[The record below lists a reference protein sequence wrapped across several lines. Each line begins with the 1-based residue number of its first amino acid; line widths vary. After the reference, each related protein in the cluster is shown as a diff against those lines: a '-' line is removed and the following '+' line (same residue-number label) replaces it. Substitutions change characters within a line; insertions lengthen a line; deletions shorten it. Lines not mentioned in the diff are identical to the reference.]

1 MHSSFAKSPD
11 TQLLNPKSSSGRPAV
26 GIIGG
31 GQLARMLAQSATPLG
46 CEVVVVENTADCPA
60 ASVSARL
67 IEGNTGDLAALRE
80 LAATCDVLTLENE
93 FIDFRLLATLEAEG
107 HCVRPSAATMEKVQ
121 DKLVQK
127 QALEAAGLAVPAFR
141 AVSQPQ
147 EVAEAAATL
156 GWPLVLKKRRNGYDG
171 KGNATVRSAAEIADA
186 WAKLDGDTCEL
197 YVEQFCPF
205 TAELAIIITRSA
217 AGESVAYPLVTT
229 VQKDHI
235 CHVVSV
241 PADVPVAL
249 AEQAESMARRAITAM
264 DGIGSFGVEM
274 FLLADGT
281 ILINEL
287 APRVHN
293 SGHYSIEGT
302 VCSQFE
308 NHIRAVVGWP
318 LGSTELRAPAV
329 VMVNLLGH
337 AEGQGTPSGV
347 SAALSVPGAHL
358 HLYGKALSETGRKM
372 GHITALG
379 SSVPEALNT
388 ARTAADHLYFGTSS

>member
-1 MHSSFAKSPD
+1 
-11 TQLLNPKSSSGRPAV
+11 
-26 GIIGG
+26 
-31 GQLARMLAQSATPLG
+31 MLAQSATPLG

-67 IEGNTGDLAALRE
+67 IKGNTGDLAALRE

-141 AVSQPQ
+141 SVRQPQ
-147 EVAEAAATL
+147 EVAEAASDL

-171 KGNATVRSAAEIADA
+171 KGNATVRSDSEIADA

-241 PADVPVAL
+241 PADVPAAL
-249 AEQAESMARRAITAM
+249 AAQAESMARRAITAM

-293 SGHYSIEGT
+293 SGHYSIEGA

-358 HLYGKALSETGRKM
+358 HLYGKALSKTGRKM

>member
-1 MHSSFAKSPD
+1 
-11 TQLLNPKSSSGRPAV
+11 
-26 GIIGG
+26 
-31 GQLARMLAQSATPLG
+31 
-46 CEVVVVENTADCPA
+46 
-60 ASVSARL
+60 
-67 IEGNTGDLAALRE
+67 
-80 LAATCDVLTLENE
+80 
-93 FIDFRLLATLEAEG
+93 
-107 HCVRPSAATMEKVQ
+107 MEKVQ

-141 AVSQPQ
+141 SVRQPQ
-147 EVAEAAATL
+147 EVAEAASDL

-171 KGNATVRSAAEIADA
+171 KGNATVRSDSEIADA
-186 WAKLDGDTCEL
+186 WAKLDGGTCEL

-241 PADVPVAL
+241 PADVPAAL
-249 AEQAESMARRAITAM
+249 AAQAESMARRAITAM

-293 SGHYSIEGT
+293 SGHYSIEGA

-358 HLYGKALSETGRKM
+358 HLYGKALSKTGRKM

>member
-1 MHSSFAKSPD
+1 MIHATAQTSTSLNS
-11 TQLLNPKSSSGRPAV
+11 NPKSASGRPSV

-31 GQLARMLAQSATPLG
+31 GQLARMLAQSATSLG
-46 CEVVVVENTADCPA
+46 CDIRVVESDPDCPA
-60 ASVSARL
+60 ASVSAVL
-67 IEGNTGDLAALRE
+67 IEGSTSDLETLRKLAAQS
-80 LAATCDVLTLENE
+80 DVVTLENE
-93 FIDFRLLATLEAEG
+93 FIDSRLLAALEAEG
-107 HCVRPSAATMEKVQ
+107 HIVRPTSATMEKVQ

-127 QALEAAGLAVPAFR
+127 QALEAAGLPVPAFR
-141 AVSQPQ
+141 AVNSQAD
-147 EVAEAAATL
+147 VAVAAESL

-171 KGNATVRSAAEIADA
+171 KGNATVRSADEIFDA
-186 WAKLDGDTCEL
+186 WAKLDGETCDL

-241 PADVPVAL
+241 PAEVGPDL
-249 AEQAESMARRAITAM
+249 AVQAEAMARQAITAM
-264 DGIGSFGVEM
+264 GGIGSFGVEM
-274 FLLADGT
+274 FLLADGRV
-281 ILINEL
+281 LINEL

-293 SGHYSIEGT
+293 SGHYTIEGT
-302 VCSQFE
+302 ICSQFE
-308 NHIRAVVGWP
+308 NHIRAVMGWP

-337 AEGQGTPSGV
+337 GEGQGSPTGLV
-347 SAALSVPGAHL
+347 AALSFPGAHL
-358 HLYGKALSETGRKM
+358 HLYGKALSKRGRKM

-379 SSVPEALNT
+379 ATVAEALAT
-388 ARTAADHLYFGTSS
+388 ARSAADSLQFGTPS

>member
-1 MHSSFAKSPD
+1 M
-11 TQLLNPKSSSGRPAV
+11 

-31 GQLARMLAQSATPLG
+31 GQLARMLAQSATSLG
-46 CEVVVVENTADCPA
+46 CDIRVVESDPDCPA
-60 ASVSARL
+60 ASVSAVL
-67 IEGNTGDLAALRE
+67 IEGSTSDLETLRKLAAQS
-80 LAATCDVLTLENE
+80 DVVTLENE
-93 FIDFRLLATLEAEG
+93 FIDSRLLAALEAEG
-107 HCVRPSAATMEKVQ
+107 HIVRPTSATMEKVQ

-127 QALEAAGLAVPAFR
+127 QALEAAGLPVPAFR
-141 AVSQPQ
+141 AVSSTAD
-147 EVAEAAATL
+147 VAVAAESL

-171 KGNATVRSAAEIADA
+171 KGNATVRSEDEIADA
-186 WAKLDGDTCEL
+186 WAKLDGESCDL

-241 PADVPVAL
+241 PAEVGPDL
-249 AEQAESMARRAITAM
+249 AVQAESMARQAITAM
-264 DGIGSFGVEM
+264 GGIGSFGVEM
-274 FLLADGT
+274 FLLADGQV
-281 ILINEL
+281 LINEL

-308 NHIRAVVGWP
+308 NHIRAVMGWP

-337 AEGQGTPSGV
+337 GEGQGSPTGLGT
-347 SAALSVPGAHL
+347 ALSVPGAHL
-358 HLYGKALSETGRKM
+358 HLYGKALSKRGRKM

-379 SSVPEALNT
+379 ATVAQALAT
-388 ARTAADHLYFGTSS
+388 ARSAADSLQFGTPS

>member
-1 MHSSFAKSPD
+1 MTPATAQTSTSP
-11 TQLLNPKSSSGRPAV
+11 TSNPKSASGRPSV

-31 GQLARMLAQSATPLG
+31 GQLARMLAQSATSLG
-46 CEVVVVENTADCPA
+46 CDIRVVESDPDCPA
-60 ASVSARL
+60 ASVSAEL
-67 IEGNTGDLAALRE
+67 IEGSTSDLETLRKLAAQ
-80 LAATCDVLTLENE
+80 CDVVTLENE
-93 FIDFRLLATLEAEG
+93 FIDSRLLAALESEG
-107 HCVRPSAATMEKVQ
+107 HIVRPTAATMEKVQ

-127 QALEAAGLAVPAFR
+127 EALEAAGLAVPAFR
-141 AVSQPQ
+141 AVNSPAD
-147 EVAEAAATL
+147 VAVAAESL

-171 KGNATVRSAAEIADA
+171 KGNATVRSADEIADA
-186 WAKLDGDTCEL
+186 WVKLDGETCDL

-241 PADVPVAL
+241 PAEVGPDL
-249 AEQAESMARRAITAM
+249 AAQAEAMARQAITAM
-264 DGIGSFGVEM
+264 GGIGSFGVEM
-274 FLLADGT
+274 FLLADGRV
-281 ILINEL
+281 LINEL

-293 SGHYSIEGT
+293 SGHYTIEGT
-302 VCSQFE
+302 ICSQFE
-308 NHIRAVVGWP
+308 NHIRAVMGWP

-337 AEGQGTPSGV
+337 SEGQGSPTGLEV
-347 SAALSVPGAHL
+347 ALSVPGAHL
-358 HLYGKALSETGRKM
+358 HLYGKALSKRGRKM

-379 SSVPEALNT
+379 ATVAEALAT
-388 ARTAADHLYFGTSS
+388 ARSAADSLQFGTPS